1 MSWRV
6 TSLLFLLCLLCL
18 PQRMSAGE
26 RLNAELVEDIRLR
39 CLGPA
44 LKPGRIGHIAI
55 DPRNRSTWY
64 LATAS
69 SGLWKTTTRGTTW
82 TPIFDTYGA
91 ASIDEV
97 RISQNNPDIIW
108 VGTGEEDG
116 RNSSTWGDG
125 VYKSTDG
132 GAIRLSRATTE
143 SP

>member
-1 MSWRV
+1 MAM
-6 TSLLFLLCLLCL
+6 SLLGNTRFYVA
-18 PQRMSAGE
+18 SAALAALAMVGSV
-26 RLNAELVEDIRLR
+26 LAA
-39 CLGPA
+39 PA
-44 LKPGRIGHIAI
+44 SEPAMR
-55 DPRNRSTWY
+55 
-64 LATAS
+64 ATADEGDALEDDFS
-69 SGLWKTTTRGTTW
+69 TVIVGTGSGGVWKSVNAGTTW

-91 ASIDEV
+91 ASIGEV